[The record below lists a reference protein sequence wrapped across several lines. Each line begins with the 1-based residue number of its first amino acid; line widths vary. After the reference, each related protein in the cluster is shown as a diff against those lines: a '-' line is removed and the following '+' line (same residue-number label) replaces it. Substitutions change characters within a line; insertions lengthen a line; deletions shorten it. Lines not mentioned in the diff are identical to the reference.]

1 MNITILKYIFFEL
14 LRSRFVISYAL
25 FLAVIST
32 GVAYFSNDELKTSL
46 TLLNVVLFIIPLVSL
61 IFGSIHFYDSEEFIE
76 FLLTQPISRN
86 TVFRAEYLALAT
98 SLSIAA
104 VAGILPAIIMNG
116 ISSTGMFLVFIS
128 VALTFVFA
136 GLAFL
141 SACVN
146 AEKVR
151 GIGLSIIVW
160 LMMSVLFDLIVVLLI
175 VAFSHYPLE
184 RFIIIATAL
193 NPIDL
198 GRILLLLK
206 TDASAMMGFTGASFK
221 EFFGSTT
228 GILASAF
235 SLVMWALIPYLF
247 AIRTFRRKN
256 F

>member
-14 LRSRFVISYAL
+14 LRSRFVISYAV
-25 FLAVIST
+25 FLAAISA

-46 TLLNVVLFIIPLVSL
+46 TLLNVVLFIVPLVSL

-86 TVFRAEYLALAT
+86 TVFRAEFLALAS

-104 VAGILPAIIMNG
+104 VAGLIPALILNG
-116 ISSTGMFLVFIS
+116 ISSTFIFLLFIS
-128 VALTFVFA
+128 ASLSFIFT

-141 SACVN
+141 SSSMN
-146 AEKVR
+146 SEKVR
-151 GIGLSIIVW
+151 GIGLSIIIW
-160 LMMSVLFDLIVVLLI
+160 LLMSVLFDLIVVLLI
-175 VAFSHYPLE
+175 VVFSNYPLE
-184 RFIIIATAL
+184 RFIIIVTAL

-198 GRILLLLK
+198 GRILILLK

-221 EFFGSTT
+221 DFFGSTA
-228 GILASAF
+228 GMIASAF